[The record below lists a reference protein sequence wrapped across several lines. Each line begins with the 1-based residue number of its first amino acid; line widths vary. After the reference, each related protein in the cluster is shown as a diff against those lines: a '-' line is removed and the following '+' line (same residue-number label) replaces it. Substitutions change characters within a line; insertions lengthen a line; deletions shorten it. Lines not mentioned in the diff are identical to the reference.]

1 MAGVVGRRQA
11 SKFDRDKRERAKV
24 LIKVNAQNDTNGN
37 PRRGWLHLQQDGR
50 FLGFYPEG
58 YDDGG
63 ETLRELRK
71 AEGEA
76 YPSINITPK
85 EYKRLKGL
93 VA

>member
-1 MAGVVGRRQA
+1 M
-11 SKFDRDKRERAKV
+11 

-37 PRRGWLHLQQDGR
+37 PRRGWVHYGIDGR

-63 ETLRELRK
+63 EILRELRINNY
-71 AEGEA
+71 EG

>member
-1 MAGVVGRRQA
+1 M
-11 SKFDRDKRERAKV
+11 
-24 LIKVNAQNDTNGN
+24 LIKVNAQNDTNGS
-37 PRRGWLHLQQDGR
+37 PRRGWIQYGIDGR

-63 ETLRELRK
+63 EILRELRINNH
-71 AEGEA
+71 EG

>member
-1 MAGVVGRRQA
+1 M
-11 SKFDRDKRERAKV
+11 
-24 LIKVNAQNDTNGN
+24 LIKVNAENDTNGN
-37 PRRGWLHLQQDGR
+37 PRRGWIHYAIDGR

-63 ETLRELRK
+63 EILRGLRVNNY
-71 AEGEA
+71 EG

-85 EYKRLKGL
+85 EYKRLSGL

>member
-1 MAGVVGRRQA
+1 M
-11 SKFDRDKRERAKV
+11 
-24 LIKVNAQNDTNGN
+24 LIKVNAQNDVNGN
-37 PRRGWLHLQQDGR
+37 PRRGWIHLSADGR

-63 ETLRELRK
+63 EVLREIRWRDN
-71 AEGEA
+71 EA
-76 YPSINITPK
+76 YPSLNITPK

>member
-1 MAGVVGRRQA
+1 MRSSETR
-11 SKFDRDKRERAKV
+11 KEEKM

-37 PRRGWLHLQQDGR
+37 PRRGWIHLSAEGR
-50 FLGFYPEG
+50 FLGFFPEG

>member
-1 MAGVVGRRQA
+1 METGGYLM
-11 SKFDRDKRERAKV
+11 

-37 PRRGWLHLQQDGR
+37 PRRGWIHYAIDGR

-63 ETLRELRK
+63 EILRGLRVNNC
-71 AEGEA
+71 EG

>member
-1 MAGVVGRRQA
+1 M
-11 SKFDRDKRERAKV
+11 

-37 PRRGWLHLQQDGR
+37 PRRGWIHYAMDGA

-63 ETLRELRK
+63 EILRGLRVNNY
-71 AEGEA
+71 EG

-85 EYKRLKGL
+85 EYKRLRGL

>member
-1 MAGVVGRRQA
+1 M
-11 SKFDRDKRERAKV
+11 
-24 LIKVNAQNDTNGN
+24 LIKVNAPNETNGG
-37 PRRGWLHLQQDGR
+37 PRRGWVHYGIDGR

-63 ETLRELRK
+63 EILRELRINNY
-71 AEGEA
+71 EG

>member
-1 MAGVVGRRQA
+1 MGLKSTA
-11 SKFDRDKRERAKV
+11 KERERV
-24 LIKVNAQNDTNGN
+24 MLIKVNAQNDTNGN
-37 PRRGWLHLQQDGR
+37 PRRGWIHLSGEGR
-50 FLGFYPEG
+50 FMGFYPEG

-63 ETLRELRK
+63 EVLRELRK
-71 AEGEA
+71 SEGEA

>member
-1 MAGVVGRRQA
+1 MCRALRIESTIRQL
-11 SKFDRDKRERAKV
+11 ERGQQM
-24 LIKVNAQNDTNGN
+24 LIKVNAENDTNGN
-37 PRRGWLHLQQDGR
+37 PRRGWIHLSGEGR

-63 ETLRELRK
+63 EAFRELRK
-71 AEGEA
+71 GESEA

-85 EYKRLKGL
+85 EYRRLKGL

>member
-1 MAGVVGRRQA
+1 M
-11 SKFDRDKRERAKV
+11 
-24 LIKVNAQNDTNGN
+24 LIKVNAENDTNGN
-37 PRRGWLHLQQDGR
+37 PRRGWIHLSGEGR

-63 ETLRELRK
+63 EAFRELRK
-71 AEGEA
+71 GESEA

-85 EYKRLKGL
+85 EYRRLKGL

>member
-1 MAGVVGRRQA
+1 MLV
-11 SKFDRDKRERAKV
+11 
-24 LIKVNAQNDTNGN
+24 KVNAENDTTGN
-37 PRRGWLHLQQDGR
+37 PRRGWIHLSLAGS

-63 ETLRELRK
+63 EVLREIRK
-71 AEGEA
+71 SGEFEA

-85 EYKRLKGL
+85 EYRRLKGL

>member
-1 MAGVVGRRQA
+1 
-11 SKFDRDKRERAKV
+11 V
-24 LIKVNAQNDTNGN
+24 LIKVNAQNDANGN
-37 PRRGWLHLQQDGR
+37 PRRGWIYLSAEGR

-63 ETLRELRK
+63 EIMRELRK
-71 AEGEA
+71 TENEA
-76 YPSINITPK
+76 YPSLNITPK

>member
-1 MAGVVGRRQA
+1 M
-11 SKFDRDKRERAKV
+11 

-37 PRRGWLHLQQDGR
+37 PRRGWIHYSAEGR

-63 ETLRELRK
+63 EVLRELRK
-71 AEGEA
+71 ATPEG
-76 YPSINITPK
+76 YPSVNITPK

>member
-1 MAGVVGRRQA
+1 M
-11 SKFDRDKRERAKV
+11 
-24 LIKVNAQNDTNGN
+24 LIKVNAENDINGN
-37 PRRGWLHLQQDGR
+37 PRRGWVHYGIDGR

-63 ETLRELRK
+63 EILRELRINNY
-71 AEGEA
+71 EG

>member
-1 MAGVVGRRQA
+1 M
-11 SKFDRDKRERAKV
+11 

-37 PRRGWLHLQQDGR
+37 PRRGWIHYGIDGR

-63 ETLRELRK
+63 EILRELRVNNY
-71 AEGEA
+71 EG

>member
-1 MAGVVGRRQA
+1 MLV
-11 SKFDRDKRERAKV
+11 
-24 LIKVNAQNDTNGN
+24 KVNAQNDTNGN
-37 PRRGWLHLQQDGR
+37 PRRGWIHLQADGR

-63 ETLRELRK
+63 EVLRGIRK